1 MGDVMEVFLMSIFFL
16 VGLIFGSF
24 FHVVGYRLPKGESLI
39 NPKKSYCPSC
49 NHKLG
54 ILDLIPVFSYIFNLG
69 KCRYCKKKISIT
81 YPVIE
86 LVTGILFLT
95 SFHLFGL
102 SYELLNALILSSLLS
117 IVLVSDLEYLI
128 IPDSV
133 TLTGA
138 IFLVVVSLF
147 QNGIKTTGIS
157 ILYGIVSF
165 LFMYALMLLGN
176 FLFKKESLGGADIK
190 LMFLS
195 GFLLGPVLSLV
206 VIFLSSFIALPI
218 AIILYIINKE
228 NRIAYGPFLIL
239 AMIIL
244 YFLQIDV
251 VTLIQA
257 LTI

>member
-1 MGDVMEVFLMSIFFL
+1 MEIFTTCMFFL
-16 VGLIFGSF
+16 LGLIFGSF

-39 NPKKSYCPSC
+39 SPKKSYCPTC

-54 ILDLIPVFSYIFNLG
+54 ILDLIPVFSYLFSFG
-69 KCRYCKKKISIT
+69 KCRYCKAKISIT

-86 LVTGILFLT
+86 LITGVLFAL
-95 SFHLFGL
+95 SYHLFGL
-102 SYELLNALILSSLLS
+102 SYETLNALILSSLLS

-138 IFLVVVSLF
+138 VLLVIVSF
-147 QNGIKTTGIS
+147 FKNGVLTTGIS
-157 ILYGIVSF
+157 ILYGVSSF
-165 LFMYALMLLGN
+165 IFMYLLMLLGN

-195 GFLLGPVLSLV
+195 GFLLGPILSLV
-206 VIFLSSFIALPI
+206 VIFISSFIALPI
-218 AIILYIINKE
+218 ALILYIKNKE
-228 NRIAYGPFLIL
+228 NMIAYGPFLIL

-244 YFLQIDV
+244 YFLQLNASEI
-251 VTLIQA
+251 LQM
-257 LTI
+257 LTF